1 MTDRARSRH
10 RQDEQ
15 TLSRGASA
23 RTDLHLEAESSADAG
38 PEGNVPDFDAIYEAY
53 FEFVWSTARR
63 LGVATEAMDDVVQEI
78 FMLIHSKIGTLR
90 QPGSLRSWIYGI
102 VRRRASEHRRSQ
114 RASRASSEGLALHP
128 DLSRASPSTPLDVAE
143 LSDRAKMLFAL
154 LDEIE
159 WWQREVFVLA
169 ELDEMTAPE
178 IAEALQVPLNTVYS
192 RLRTARIAFEAARKA
207 YEQREKKA

>member
-10 RQDEQ
+10 R
-15 TLSRGASA
+15 LSDPNMSGGASA
-23 RTDLHLEAESSADAG
+23 RTDLYLEPDSSARLG
-38 PEGNVPDFDAIYEAY
+38 PIASVPSFDAIYEEY
-53 FEFVWSTARR
+53 FDFVWSTARR
-63 LGVATEAMDDVVQEI
+63 LGVSPEAMDDVVQEI

-114 RASRASSEGLALHP
+114 RASRASHEGLALHP
-128 DLSRASPSTPLDVAE
+128 DLGRPAPSTPLDVAE
-143 LSDRAKMLFAL
+143 LSDRAKLLFAL

-178 IAEALQVPLNTVYS
+178 IAEALRVPLNTVYS

-207 YEQREKKA
+207 HEQRETKG

>member
-1 MTDRARSRH
+1 M
-10 RQDEQ
+10 
-15 TLSRGASA
+15 
-23 RTDLHLEAESSADAG
+23 
-38 PEGNVPDFDAIYEAY
+38 
-53 FEFVWSTARR
+53 
-63 LGVATEAMDDVVQEI
+63 
-78 FMLIHSKIGTLR
+78 
-90 QPGSLRSWIYGI
+90 
-102 VRRRASEHRRSQ
+102 
-114 RASRASSEGLALHP
+114 HP